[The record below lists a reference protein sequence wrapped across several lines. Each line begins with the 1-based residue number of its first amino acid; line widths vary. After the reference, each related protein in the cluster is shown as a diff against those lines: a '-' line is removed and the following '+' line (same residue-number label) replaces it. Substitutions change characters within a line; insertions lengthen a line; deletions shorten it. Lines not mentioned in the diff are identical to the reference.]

1 MTDIPGGT
9 DAGRSKL
16 WMRLLHMVLISLLIG
31 AAIAV
36 MHVMTVVQFII
47 MLVDKGAPNP
57 QIAAFGKSLGA
68 WIAKAIRFQTAE
80 SDDKPWPWS
89 PLE

>member
-31 AAIAV
+31 AASAV
-36 MHVMTVVQFII
+36 MHVMTVVQFVI